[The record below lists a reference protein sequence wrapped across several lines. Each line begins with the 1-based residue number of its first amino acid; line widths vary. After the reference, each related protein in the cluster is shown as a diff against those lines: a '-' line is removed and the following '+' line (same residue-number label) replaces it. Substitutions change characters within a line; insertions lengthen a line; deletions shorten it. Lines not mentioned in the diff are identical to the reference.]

1 MIFCSECFSDVEIK
15 ARINSVGIRGICPI
29 CGSQSKLFDT
39 GNFDNADTYC
49 ELASMFEELID
60 IYEPAK
66 SLPDDFPK
74 ANPQRLSYELVEHWN
89 IFNRDIFRDKLDKV
103 HDILT
108 NICKDAYRLK
118 PELFDSPVGIPQIID
133 KDYLKEH
140 SLLKECAWNE
150 FVDELKTKNRFHT
163 NKVNLGIL
171 ERQCSFARKTYKSGV
186 YFYRSRLSPTNEGFK
201 PNEMG
206 APPKESVRPGRAN
219 PEGVRCLYLADHLET
234 AIHEIRA
241 GIHDYVSV
249 GKFKLKHDAVVVD
262 LRSLGE
268 IHPFAVEGMD
278 FVEYAVN
285 REHLKKIGSEI
296 GRPQRRGD
304 SVLDYIATQYISDF
318 IKSIQDN
325 GTHTY
330 SGLVYKSTLYPKGHN
345 VAFFYEDLLK
355 CTKVETYEIK
365 ELNYLKELVK

>member
-1 MIFCSECFSDVEIK
+1 MIFCAECFSDLEIK
-15 ARINSVGIRGICPI
+15 ARINNVGIRGICPI

-39 GNFDNADTYC
+39 GNSDNADTYC

-60 IYEPAK
+60 IYKPAK

-89 IFNRDIFRDKLDKV
+89 IFNRDIFRDRLEKV
-103 HDILT
+103 HGILT
-108 NICKDAYRLK
+108 SICKDRYSRD
-118 PELFDSPVGIPQIID
+118 PELFDNPVGIPQIMD
-133 KDYLKEH
+133 KEYLKEH
-140 SLLKECAWNE
+140 SLLKDCTWND
-150 FVDELKTKNRFHT
+150 FVQELKTKNRFHT
-163 NKVNLGIL
+163 NKVNLEIL
-171 ERQCSFARKTYKSGV
+171 ERQCSFASKTYKNGTF
-186 YFYRSRLSPTNEGFK
+186 FYRSRLSPTKQGFEK
-201 PNEMG
+201 KEMG
-206 APPKESVRPGRAN
+206 PPPLGSARPGRAN
-219 PEGVRCLYLADHLET
+219 PEGVQCLYLADQIDT

-241 GIHDYVSV
+241 GIHDYVCV
-249 GKFKLKHDAVVVD
+249 GKFKLKHDTTVVD

-268 IHPFAVEGMD
+268 IHPFTVENMD
-278 FVEYAVN
+278 FLEYAIN

-304 SVLDYIATQYISDF
+304 SALDYIATQYISDF

-330 SGLVYKSTLYPKGHN
+330 SGLVYKSTLYPKGYN
-345 VAFFYEDLLK
+345 VAFFYEELLK
-355 CTKVETYEIK
+355 CIKVETYEIK